1 MIRKMTIKEL
11 IDEIGNLDENLDV
24 IFDCPI
30 SQLSD
35 RTMCEVVHSD
45 DIEADISIISIYQ
58 IVDIIENI
66 KQQISNPSYK
76 NIIDAIVFYSK
87 NDAFIIIEKNE

>member
-1 MIRKMTIKEL
+1 MTGKITIKKL

-35 RTMCEVVHSD
+35 KATCEVVHSD
-45 DIEADISIISIYQ
+45 DIETDISIISVYQ
-58 IVDIIENI
+58 IVDIVENL
-66 KQQISNPSYK
+66 KQQVANPSYK
-76 NIIDAIVFYSK
+76 NIIDSIIFYSK
-87 NDAFIIIEKNE
+87 NDAFITIKNN